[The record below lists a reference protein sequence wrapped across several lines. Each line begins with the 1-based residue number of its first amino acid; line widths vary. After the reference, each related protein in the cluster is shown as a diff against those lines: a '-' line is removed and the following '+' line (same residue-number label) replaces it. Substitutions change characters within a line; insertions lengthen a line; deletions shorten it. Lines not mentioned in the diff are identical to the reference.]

1 MKQRARVNTTRFRG
15 TSRAARFA
23 VIRRSTLRLSARHAP
38 RQRAAMEKAQF
49 GSLGITFPVDGPCPI
64 PSGARHYWPM
74 HRGSWFG
81 VVLLV
86 AALAFQ
92 IWVTLRLRR
101 TTIYDRSQKNAQA
114 KLIWLLPVVGAAI
127 VFSVLVSEEAYERK
141 DSGGQSS

>member
-1 MKQRARVNTTRFRG
+1 
-15 TSRAARFA
+15 
-23 VIRRSTLRLSARHAP
+23 
-38 RQRAAMEKAQF
+38 
-49 GSLGITFPVDGPCPI
+49 
-64 PSGARHYWPM
+64 M

-101 TTIYDRSQKNAQA
+101 STIYDRSQKNAQA